1 MPQQGS
7 APGLAHYFDMI
18 DDLSAEVGV
27 ATPILD
33 RVKEIFAKGVPM
45 IGDRDV
51 AAIIEAIEAWPRQ
64 S

>member
-1 MPQQGS
+1 
-7 APGLAHYFDMI
+7 MI

-33 RVKEIFAKGVPM
+33 RVKEIFAKGIPM
-45 IGDRDV
+45 IGERDV
-51 AAIIEAIEAWPRQ
+51 AAVIEAIEAWPRQ